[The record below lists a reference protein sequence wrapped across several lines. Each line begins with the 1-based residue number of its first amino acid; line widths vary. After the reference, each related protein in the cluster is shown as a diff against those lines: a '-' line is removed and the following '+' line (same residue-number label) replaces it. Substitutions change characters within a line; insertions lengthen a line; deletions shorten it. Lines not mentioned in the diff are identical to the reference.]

1 MRTSQR
7 GIDLIKSF
15 EGCRLKAYRD
25 IGGTLTIGYGHT
37 QNVYD
42 GMTITQ
48 EEADSMLVYDL
59 MKYEDKINKYYP
71 TYYFN
76 QNQFDALVSFCY
88 NIGNI
93 DELTNRGLLSI
104 SKIPETMALY
114 NKCKGKTVQGLV
126 NRRNKEIEL
135 FNTPLVAPEVPQ
147 KTNEEVAREVV
158 KGIWGKGAERKR
170 LLTEAGYDYNA
181 VQSIVNSF
189 YSTNK
194 KTNEEVALEVIKG
207 KWGNGSER
215 KRRLTEAG
223 YDYQTIRKIVNSILY
238 H

>member
-1 MRTSQR
+1 MKTSQR

-15 EGCRLKAYRD
+15 EGCRLQAYRD

-37 QNVYD
+37 LNVYE
-42 GMTITQ
+42 GQTITQ
-48 EEADSMLVYDL
+48 EEADKMLEYDL
-59 MKYEDKINKYYP
+59 IKYENKVSKYYS

-93 DELTNRGLLSI
+93 DELTNHGLLSI
-104 SKIPETMALY
+104 SEVPRVMALY

-135 FNTPLVAPEVPQ
+135 FNTPVEAQTVTP
-147 KTNEEVAREVV
+147 KSNEEVAREVV
-158 KGIWGKGAERKR
+158 NGRWGDGAERKR
-170 LLTEAGYDYNA
+170 SLTEAGYDYG
-181 VQSIVNSF
+181 VIQSIVNQLLGA
-189 YSTNK
+189 NR
-194 KTNEEVALEVIKG
+194 KTEKEIALEVIRG
-207 KWGNGSER
+207 KWGNGAER

-223 YDYQTIRKIVNSILY
+223 YNYQSIRKIVNQILN